1 MATVNDLEALEVF
14 NGFSSEQKKKIA
26 AICQKKKLK
35 KGDDVYLSRYRAS
48 RLFVVTSG
56 RVDLQA
62 LDEDKRVGLS
72 LGTLSQGQLFGGAS
86 ILKLQA
92 YTITAVCLTDAE
104 LLVIESDDLFEAI
117 AGDYEL
123 GYRIMKKVA
132 EVYLARYETAKKQ
145 LYDMVNTPQVVITAR
160 SG

>member
-1 MATVNDLEALEVF
+1 MVPVNELDALDVF

-26 AICQKKKLK
+26 AISQKKKLK

-48 RLFVVTSG
+48 RLFVVVNG
-56 RVDLQA
+56 RVDLQVF
-62 LDEDKRVGLS
+62 DDDKLVGLS
-72 LGTLSQGQLFGGAS
+72 LGTLSSGQLFGGAS

-92 YTITAVCLTDAE
+92 YTITAICLEDTE
-104 LLVIESDDLFEAI
+104 LLLVESNDLFEAI
-117 AGDYEL
+117 AEDYEL
-123 GYRIMKKVA
+123 GYRVMKKVA

-145 LYDMVNTPQVVITAR
+145 LYDMVNTPQVIITAQ